1 MIPPST
7 SGGNVPSFVSLNST
21 VLLTAKFSTK
31 FSTTT
36 RCVLSRVVLNL
47 VQVLNLVLNF
57 VLLLGLPV
65 LNLVHSM
72 TQLVTWQPLLVEIP
86 KL

>member
-7 SGGNVPSFVSLNST
+7 SGGNVPSFVFLNST
-21 VLLTAKFSTK
+21 VLLTTKFSTK

-36 RCVLSRVVLNL
+36 RTVLSRVVLNL

-65 LNLVHSM
+65 LNLVLCTAVSRGN
-72 TQLVTWQPLLVEIP
+72 L
-86 KL
+86 